1 MMDAGLEEAGALGTA
16 GAAASVLDGPGE
28 PRGGHGGAC
37 LNCGAAL
44 AGPFCSA
51 CGQKAHVHRSVLH
64 AIEEFVHGVVHFDSR
79 FWNTLPLLI
88 FRPGKLTR
96 DYVLG
101 KRARYIP
108 PVAVFLLTV
117 FSMFLLF
124 AFLPAPGLDLA
135 NQALT
140 NTQAATAEAEI
151 RKQGKDVGAEIAKL
165 ESTLAAN
172 PDDAAAK
179 TRLAALAATQELLKA
194 GATGVKA
201 SVASDKAGETA
212 GGASGKA
219 VAGKVAPGDVVVENN
234 LYDVMRRAAVSE
246 DTTFNFE
253 DPSLEKKVR
262 TALANPEFVA
272 YKMKQKGY
280 KLSFLLVPLSLPWL
294 ILMFAWKCDVK
305 VYDHVVFLLYSISF
319 MSMIAMIASLL
330 MLGGINSGPAF
341 GFLVMGVPVL
351 HMFAQLK
358 EGYALSWFSASW
370 RTFAL
375 ATAAVATL
383 AIYIVGIAL
392 LGLLD

>member
-1 MMDAGLEEAGALGTA
+1 MMDAGLEEVGALGTA
-16 GAAASVLDGPGE
+16 GAAASVLDGPGS
-28 PRGGHGGAC
+28 PRGAPGGAC

-44 AGPFCSA
+44 AGAFCSA

-64 AIEEFVHGVVHFDSR
+64 AVEEFVHGILHFDSR
-79 FWNTLPLLI
+79 FWHTLPLLI

-96 DYVLG
+96 DYVQG
-101 KRARYIP
+101 RRARYIP

-124 AFLPAPGLDLA
+124 AFLPTPGMDLA
-135 NQALT
+135 NQALS
-140 NTQAATAEAEI
+140 NTQAADAQVEI
-151 RKQGKDVGAEIAKL
+151 RKQGEELGAEIAKL
-165 ESTLAAN
+165 EATLATN
-172 PDDAAAK
+172 PDDAEAK
-179 TRLAALAATQELLKA
+179 TRMAALVATQTLLKA

-201 SVASDKAGETA
+201 SASDKTVGKP
-212 GGASGKA
+212 GAATQK
-219 VAGKVAPGDVVVENN
+219 PGDVVVESN
-234 LYDVMRRAAVSE
+234 LYDAMRRAAASQ
-246 DTTFNFE
+246 DTTFDVG
-253 DPSLEKKVR
+253 DPSLEKKLR
-262 TALANPEFVA
+262 AAFANPEFVA

-294 ILMFAWKCDVK
+294 ILMFAWKRDVK

-341 GFLVMGVPVL
+341 GFLVLGVPVL

-383 AIYIVGIAL
+383 AIYVAGIAL